1 MNIKEDKAMDQL
13 ELNEAR
19 TNPEFL
25 SYLDVRQKEVMESKS
40 ISGLY
45 EVLDTLLVLDLD
57 EQRIH
62 KVYEEILKVSF
73 DSIEDRLKGEEKL
86 SLEGDDAFYI
96 RSFYE
101 HSIEKWSL
109 GNFDG
114 AKELFF
120 ILTQIVEDQKLVDSI
135 NVHLIACNKKI
146 DMDNFYD
153 EMMVH
158 DQANVEDKYGYFIM
172 HYQFETSKYLN
183 ENRSILDQ
191 EYENLKDLLK

>member
-1 MNIKEDKAMDQL
+1 MNIKEDKVVDQL

-25 SYLDVRQKEVMESKS
+25 SYLDVRQKEVMESRS

-57 EQRIH
+57 ENRVH
-62 KVYEEILKVSF
+62 KVYEEILKISF
-73 DSIEDRLKGEEKL
+73 DSIEDRLKDEKKL
-86 SLEGDDAFYI
+86 SLDGDDIFYI

-120 ILTQIVEDQKLVDSI
+120 ILTQIVEDQTLVDSI
-135 NVHLIACNKKI
+135 KVHLIACSKKI
-146 DMDNFYD
+146 DMDTFY
-153 EMMVH
+153 EEKMIH
-158 DQANVEDKYGYFIM
+158 EQPNVEDKYGYFIM

-183 ENRSILDQ
+183 ENSSILDK
-191 EYENLKDLLK
+191 EYENLKHLLK